1 MVSPTSSTEL
11 IQLEHYSSGTPVV
24 DYIPT
29 WISTDKRGH
38 STSIGY
44 WQIGSEEQ
52 HGLTYSP
59 VYRMIFADLD
69 SITGPAT
76 HIKIWGIS
84 NITDDAALFPIEY
97 FRRDA
102 TKSCAAELDVYL
114 NKFEF
119 TDPLGGVVVTGGT
132 YSIIGCKKKSMPLSY

>member
-1 MVSPTSSTEL
+1 MVSLESGTEL
-11 IQLEHYSSGTPVV
+11 IQLEHYSSALPVV

-44 WQIGSEEQ
+44 WQIGSEVQ

-59 VYRMIFADLD
+59 VYKMIFADISAVD
-69 SITGPAT
+69 AT

-97 FRRDA
+97 FERSTA
-102 TKSCAAELDVYL
+102 KSGSSELHVFL

-119 TDPLGGVVVTGGT
+119 TDAAGEVVVETNP
-132 YSIIGCKKKSMPLSY
+132 YSIIGVKKKSMPLSY

>member
-1 MVSPTSSTEL
+1 MVSLDSATEL
-11 IQLEHYSSGTPVV
+11 INLEHYSSATPVV

-52 HGLTYSP
+52 HGLTFSP
-59 VYRMIFADLD
+59 VYKMIFADLTNVTAD
-69 SITGPAT
+69 Y
-76 HIKIWGIS
+76 IKIWGVS
-84 NITDDAALFPIEY
+84 NVSDDAAIFPIEY
-97 FRRDA
+97 FERSA
-102 TKSCAAELDVYL
+102 TKSGAAELSVYL

-119 TDPLGGVVVTGGT
+119 TNAAGDVEAPGGT
-132 YSIIGCKKKSMPLSY
+132 YTIIGCKKKGMPISY

>member
-29 WISTDKRGH
+29 WVSTDKRGY
-38 STSIGY
+38 SSSIGY
-44 WQIGSEEQ
+44 WQIGSETQ

-59 VYRMIFADLD
+59 VYRMIFADVTNVVA
-69 SITGPAT
+69 SY
-76 HIKIWGIS
+76 IKIWGIS
-84 NITDDAALFPIEY
+84 NTTDDAVVFPIEY
-97 FRRDA
+97 FKRSA
-102 TKSCAAELDVYL
+102 TKSSAAELDVYL

-119 TDPLGGVVVTGGT
+119 TDIDGNVVVETQP

>member
-1 MVSPTSSTEL
+1 MVSPSSSTEL
-11 IQLEHYSSGTPVV
+11 IQLEHYSSATPSV

-29 WISTDKRGH
+29 WISTSKRGN

-59 VYRMIFADLD
+59 VYRMIFADL
-69 SITGPAT
+69 SSVTASY
-76 HIKIWGIS
+76 IKVWGIS
-84 NITDDAALFPIEY
+84 NETDDAAIFPVSY
-97 FRRDA
+97 FSSPA
-102 TKSCAAELDVYL
+102 GNAELDVYL

-119 TDPLGGVVVTGGT
+119 TDAGGNVVAPGGT
-132 YSIIGCKKKSMPLSY
+132 YSIIGCKKKSMPLTY